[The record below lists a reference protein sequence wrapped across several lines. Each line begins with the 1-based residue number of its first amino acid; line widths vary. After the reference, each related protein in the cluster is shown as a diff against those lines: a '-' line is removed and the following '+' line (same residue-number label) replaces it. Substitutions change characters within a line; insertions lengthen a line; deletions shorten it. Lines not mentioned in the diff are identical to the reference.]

1 MSGIK
6 NISMSKEKNNINS
19 GRRIHMKRYIPKIIV
34 TILLV
39 ALCLPLN
46 IVISNAASKDA
57 KNVRSAYA
65 SVLKKKK
72 YLNNQ
77 EKPCEYATFM

>member
-1 MSGIK
+1 
-6 NISMSKEKNNINS
+6 
-19 GRRIHMKRYIPKIIV
+19 MKRYIPKIIV

-46 IVISNAASKDA
+46 IVISNAASKD
-57 KNVRSAYA
+57 VRSAYA

-77 EKPCEYATFM
+77 GDSSKPSFA

>member
-1 MSGIK
+1 
-6 NISMSKEKNNINS
+6 
-19 GRRIHMKRYIPKIIV
+19 MKRYIPKIIV

-57 KNVRSAYA
+57 KMFARHTRPC
-65 SVLKKKK
+65 LKRK
-72 YLNNQ
+72 NI
-77 EKPCEYATFM
+77 

>member
-1 MSGIK
+1 
-6 NISMSKEKNNINS
+6 
-19 GRRIHMKRYIPKIIV
+19 MKRYIPKIIV

-57 KNVRSAYA
+57 KKCSLGIRVRA
-65 SVLKKKK
+65 
-72 YLNNQ
+72 
-77 EKPCEYATFM
+77 